1 MNELQLSNDLITIE
15 TEIKSYQNIAGQSIF
30 EIGRR
35 LKHVK
40 ENDLVHGE
48 WSKWFEVSKL

>member
-1 MNELQLSNDLITIE
+1 M
-15 TEIKSYQNIAGQSIF
+15 F

-40 ENDLVHGE
+40 ENDLAHGE
-48 WSKWFEVSKL
+48 WSNWLKS

>member
-1 MNELQLSNDLITIE
+1 M
-15 TEIKSYQNIAGQSIF
+15 
-30 EIGRR
+30 GRR

-48 WSKWFEVSKL
+48 WGKWLQTLHFLRSKLENL